1 MSVLGIGL
9 PTYIEMGD
17 KSMAPRMRNSMVCVS
32 CGEGM
37 LWIGKGEEEVLE
49 ELKCQACWQLF
60 VDAQKERIN
69 ELEASIESREEEQD
83 SFKECCDCGEFR
95 AKVGELEKKLQE
107 MGKGSG

>member
-1 MSVLGIGL
+1 
-9 PTYIEMGD
+9 
-17 KSMAPRMRNSMVCVS
+17 MAPRMRNSMVCVS

-37 LWIGKGEEEVLE
+37 LWIGKGEEEVLDQ
-49 ELKCQACWQLF
+49 LKCQACWQLF